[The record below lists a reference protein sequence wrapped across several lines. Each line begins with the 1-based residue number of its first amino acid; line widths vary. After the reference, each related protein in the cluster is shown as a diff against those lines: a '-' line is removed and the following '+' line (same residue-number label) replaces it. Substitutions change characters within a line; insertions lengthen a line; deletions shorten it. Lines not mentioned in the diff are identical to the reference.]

1 VQAIAW
7 LFPFKK
13 EGAEVDKFWRSA
25 EDSGFIKTR
34 TGARNVDISAVYQA
48 ICMLYADI
56 RGINPFQ

>member
-13 EGAEVDKFWRSA
+13 EGAEVDKFWRSG

-34 TGARNVDISAVYQA
+34 TGARNVDVSAVYQA
-48 ICMLYADI
+48 NLHADI